1 MLHTSFNEF
10 NIYCHVLNITFT
22 FCSYSLEQFRMH
34 ANPLVLMVTVL
45 NEFGMLER
53 ATDML
58 ALGGT
63 TGGFIFDHVPVRLLS
78 TIQLLIG
85 QIDIQYKDADCRLML
100 EDYAAKSYK
109 WKLRRSSN
117 SATKELRV
125 GGLNKMIFLNSDLF
139 LAIDYGVLYLLD
151 HPYFVVKDRTP
162 ISGDHKFLYFHRMT
176 VGTRENIPTIH
187 FKRLPT
193 DLNDQA
199 ADKRKNRKLEV
210 STGARWHI

>member
-151 HPYFVVKDRTP
+151 HPYFVVKIEP
-162 ISGDHKFLYFHRMT
+162 LYRVIINSYTFI
-176 VGTRENIPTIH
+176 G
-187 FKRLPT
+187 
-193 DLNDQA
+193 
-199 ADKRKNRKLEV
+199 
-210 STGARWHI
+210 